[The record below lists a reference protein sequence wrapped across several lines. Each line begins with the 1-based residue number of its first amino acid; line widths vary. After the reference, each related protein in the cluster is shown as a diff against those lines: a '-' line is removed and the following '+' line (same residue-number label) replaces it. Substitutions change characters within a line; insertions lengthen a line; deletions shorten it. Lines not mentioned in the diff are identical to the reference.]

1 MHLQLSDEMR
11 ELREELRSYFAELLT
26 PEIRTQLRAEGESG
40 GPAHDKVR
48 RQIGADGWLGIGWPK
63 EFGGQDRG
71 PAAQFIFF
79 DEAYRAEAPIPMIT
93 LTTVGPTLISH
104 GTQEQKDY
112 FLPKILAGELVVS
125 IGYTEPSSGTD
136 LASLSTRAVRDGD
149 DYVINGNKVF
159 TSGGDGADW
168 IWLAARTDP
177 DAPKHKGIS
186 LILVPTTD
194 PGFSVTPIRTVG
206 GVNTTATY
214 YDDVRVPVTNVVGT
228 ENNGWR
234 MITAQLNHER
244 VGLAAYSG
252 ICEGMLEETREW
264 AATQTTAGGEPL
276 LEQGWVRSLLG
287 EATARMTAMRLMNW
301 QLVES
306 TEGGD
311 VNPGD
316 ASAAKVFA
324 TETVVDVY
332 RLLLEIVGPRGMRV
346 SEQPFALDTGR
357 LAIMNLA
364 AQINT
369 FGGGVAEIQREIV
382 AWSRLGMTRSAR

>member
-1 MHLQLSDEMR
+1 MHLHLSDEMR
-11 ELREELRSYFAELLT
+11 ELRDELRSYFDQLLT
-26 PEIRTQLRAEGESG
+26 PEIRTRLRAEGESG
-40 GPAHDKVR
+40 GPAHDEIR
-48 RQIGADGWLGIGWPK
+48 RRIGADGWLGIGWPK
-63 EFGGQDRG
+63 EYGGQDRG

-93 LTTVGPTLISH
+93 LTTVGPTLMAH

-112 FLPKILAGELVVS
+112 FLPRILAGELVVA
-125 IGYTEPSSGTD
+125 IGYTEPAAGTD
-136 LASLSTRAVRDGD
+136 LASLRTRAVRDGEH
-149 DYVINGNKVF
+149 YVINGNKVF

-214 YDDVRVPVTNVVGT
+214 YDDVRVPVTNVVGV
-228 ENNGWR
+228 ENGGWR
-234 MITAQLNHER
+234 MITSQLNHER

-252 ICEGMLEETREW
+252 ICEGMLDDVREWTRE
-264 AATQTTAGGEPL
+264 QTTADGGTL
-276 LEQGWVRSLLG
+276 ADQSWVRSLLA
-287 EATARMTAMRLMNW
+287 EATARLRAMRLMNW
-301 QLVES
+301 HLVES
-306 TEGGD
+306 TAGGE

-324 TETVVDVY
+324 TETVIDVY
-332 RLLLEIVGPRGMRV
+332 RQLLEITGSAGLRITD
-346 SEQPFALDTGR
+346 QPWRMDTGR

-382 AWSRLGMTRSAR
+382 AWSRLEMTRSAR